1 MSWLASIGQRAREAA
16 GAVGN
21 VGVTAR
27 AALNSVT
34 SFADDRARRIGQALH
49 ARVTGRGHSIDD
61 AVARVERAVVECV
74 PAQRPAML
82 RRWLAALRASSSA
95 PSAPSNDETEATKAS
110 GKDGDVDTSN
120 ESSAAE
126 SSKESSD
133 SADSSGKE
141 KEWASLEVAE
151 KEKPDAARAG
161 GEQDV
166 ASTPGGLANA
176 PSPINAFGLLDAG
189 GVGDAALTFFEE
201 PSTLGAVPDD
211 PTVPGSIPDDVES
224 ALTFRDV
231 VLRSKA
237 LEKLADTYVDA
248 PSSGDV
254 ETALFVEL
262 LAQTL
267 MIETSEMDEEGDGG
281 SDAMESDSS
290 VTLAAKFAALQAA
303 AADAVRA
310 HDAEVQLGD
319 AELRAMLTAAVGSAK
334 KVAGVEALY
343 SRERALERE
352 LVKICTVANV
362 GGELGGLVALLGCR
376 GVPSNGD
383 ESAVGDESSE
393 SSNDAKK
400 TPPPKSPGGGKDS
413 SVGFAAPELAAA
425 TRRAV
430 DVARRAH
437 ESASARAQRLDAE
450 HGETPT
456 AEASRH
462 LRSANETLERAS
474 ADVAN
479 LSKDSSA
486 QVRLLCLFPHL
497 YGQFY
502 LHLVLFTVN
511 SSRKRRGS
519 GRKSPPSSPP
529 PKPPSSPRLTA
540 SRNERRSCVRNWRGS
555 APRLTTPRSEPAS
568 RPRRNGEFLFIF
580 VRAIRVTL
588 CFVLQGV

>member
-1 MSWLASIGQRAREAA
+1 MLLFRLRSFVIPSMSWLASIGQRAREAA

-61 AVARVERAVVECV
+61 AVVRVERAVVECV

-95 PSAPSNDETEATKAS
+95 PSAPSNDETEAKAS
-110 GKDGDVDTSN
+110 GKEDVDTSN
-120 ESSAAE
+120 ESSGAE
-126 SSKESSD
+126 SKESSD
-133 SADSSGKE
+133 AAVSSGKE

-176 PSPINAFGLLDAG
+176 PSPINAFGLLDAA

-267 MIETSEMDEEGDGG
+267 MIETSEMDEEGDDSGG
-281 SDAMESDSS
+281 SSAMESDSS
-290 VTLAAKFAALQAA
+290 VNTLAAKFAALQAA

-319 AELRAMLTAAVGSAK
+319 AELRAMLTAAVCSAK

-352 LVKICTVANV
+352 LVKICDVANV

-383 ESAVGDESSE
+383 ESAVEVDESSK

-400 TPPPKSPGGGKDS
+400 TTPPKSPGSGKDS
-413 SVGFAAPELAAA
+413 SNGFAAPKLAAA

-486 QVRLLCLFPHL
+486 QVRLLVLCLFPYL

-502 LHLVLFTVN
+502 
-511 SSRKRRGS
+511 
-519 GRKSPPSSPP
+519 
-529 PKPPSSPRLTA
+529 
-540 SRNERRSCVRNWRGS
+540 
-555 APRLTTPRSEPAS
+555 
-568 RPRRNGEFLFIF
+568 
-580 VRAIRVTL
+580 
-588 CFVLQGV
+588 

>member
-1 MSWLASIGQRAREAA
+1 M
-16 GAVGN
+16 
-21 VGVTAR
+21 
-27 AALNSVT
+27 
-34 SFADDRARRIGQALH
+34 
-49 ARVTGRGHSIDD
+49 
-61 AVARVERAVVECV
+61 
-74 PAQRPAML
+74 
-82 RRWLAALRASSSA
+82 
-95 PSAPSNDETEATKAS
+95 
-110 GKDGDVDTSN
+110 
-120 ESSAAE
+120 
-126 SSKESSD
+126 
-133 SADSSGKE
+133 
-141 KEWASLEVAE
+141 AE

-267 MIETSEMDEEGDGG
+267 MIETSEMDEEGDDGG
-281 SDAMESDSS
+281 SSAMESDSS
-290 VTLAAKFAALQAA
+290 VNTLAAKFAALQAA

-376 GVPSNGD
+376 GVPSIGD
-383 ESAVGDESSE
+383 ESVGVDESSE

-400 TPPPKSPGGGKDS
+400 TTPPKSPGGGKDS
-413 SVGFAAPELAAA
+413 SNGFAAPELAAA

-486 QVRLLCLFPHL
+486 QVRLLVLLLFS
-497 YGQFY
+497 YGQFDAD
-502 LHLVLFTVN
+502 VLFCTVN

-540 SRNERRSCVRNWRGS
+540 SPHEPRSCVRNWRGS

-568 RPRRNGEFLFIF
+568 RPRRNGELIFISLYGQLDDDVVF
-580 VRAIRVTL
+580 CFAGSLRRATRLSARRWSSRLRT
-588 CFVLQGV
+588 

>member
-1 MSWLASIGQRAREAA
+1 MAGSRRRSFGRPLLLFRLRSFVIPSMSWLASIGQRAREAA

-95 PSAPSNDETEATKAS
+95 PSAPSNDETEAKAS
-110 GKDGDVDTSN
+110 SKEDVDTSN

-267 MIETSEMDEEGDGG
+267 MIETSEMDEEGDDDSGG

-290 VTLAAKFAALQAA
+290 VNTLAVKFAALQAA

-376 GVPSNGD
+376 GVPSVGD
-383 ESAVGDESSE
+383 ESAVGADESSE

-400 TPPPKSPGGGKDS
+400 TTPPKSPGGGKDS
-413 SVGFAAPELAAA
+413 SNGFAAPELAAA

-486 QVRLLCLFPHL
+486 QVRLLVLCLFPYL

-502 LHLVLFTVN
+502 
-511 SSRKRRGS
+511 
-519 GRKSPPSSPP
+519 
-529 PKPPSSPRLTA
+529 
-540 SRNERRSCVRNWRGS
+540 
-555 APRLTTPRSEPAS
+555 
-568 RPRRNGEFLFIF
+568 
-580 VRAIRVTL
+580 
-588 CFVLQGV
+588 

>member
-95 PSAPSNDETEATKAS
+95 PSAPSNDETEAAKAS
-110 GKDGDVDTSN
+110 GKEDVDTSN

-133 SADSSGKE
+133 ASDSSGKE

-281 SDAMESDSS
+281 SDAMDPGSS
-290 VTLAAKFAALQAA
+290 VKLAAKFAALQAA
-303 AADAVRA
+303 AVDAVRA

-383 ESAVGDESSE
+383 ESVGADESSV

-400 TPPPKSPGGGKDS
+400 TTPPKSPGGGKDS
-413 SVGFAAPELAAA
+413 SNGFAAPELAAA

-437 ESASARAQRLDAE
+437 ESASARSQRLDAE

-486 QVRLLCLFPHL
+486 QVGLLCSTCI
-497 YGQFY
+497 
-502 LHLVLFTVN
+502 LV
-511 SSRKRRGS
+511 
-519 GRKSPPSSPP
+519 
-529 PKPPSSPRLTA
+529 
-540 SRNERRSCVRNWRGS
+540 W
-555 APRLTTPRSEPAS
+555 
-568 RPRRNGEFLFIF
+568 
-580 VRAIRVTL
+580 AI
-588 CFVLQGV
+588 

>member
-95 PSAPSNDETEATKAS
+95 PSAPSNDETEAAKAS
-110 GKDGDVDTSN
+110 SKDGDVDTSN

-133 SADSSGKE
+133 AADSSGKE
-141 KEWASLEVAE
+141 KEWASLEVTE

-231 VLRSKA
+231 VLRSKS

-262 LAQTL
+262 
-267 MIETSEMDEEGDGG
+267 
-281 SDAMESDSS
+281 
-290 VTLAAKFAALQAA
+290 
-303 AADAVRA
+303 
-310 HDAEVQLGD
+310 
-319 AELRAMLTAAVGSAK
+319 
-334 KVAGVEALY
+334 
-343 SRERALERE
+343 
-352 LVKICTVANV
+352 
-362 GGELGGLVALLGCR
+362 
-376 GVPSNGD
+376 
-383 ESAVGDESSE
+383 
-393 SSNDAKK
+393 
-400 TPPPKSPGGGKDS
+400 
-413 SVGFAAPELAAA
+413 
-425 TRRAV
+425 
-430 DVARRAH
+430 
-437 ESASARAQRLDAE
+437 
-450 HGETPT
+450 
-456 AEASRH
+456 
-462 LRSANETLERAS
+462 
-474 ADVAN
+474 
-479 LSKDSSA
+479 
-486 QVRLLCLFPHL
+486 
-497 YGQFY
+497 
-502 LHLVLFTVN
+502 
-511 SSRKRRGS
+511 
-519 GRKSPPSSPP
+519 
-529 PKPPSSPRLTA
+529 
-540 SRNERRSCVRNWRGS
+540 
-555 APRLTTPRSEPAS
+555 
-568 RPRRNGEFLFIF
+568 
-580 VRAIRVTL
+580 
-588 CFVLQGV
+588 

>member
-95 PSAPSNDETEATKAS
+95 PSAPSNDDDAAKVSSKE
-110 GKDGDVDTSN
+110 DVDTSN

-126 SSKESSD
+126 SKESSD

-201 PSTLGAVPDD
+201 PSTLGGVPDD

-281 SDAMESDSS
+281 SSAMESDSS
-290 VTLAAKFAALQAA
+290 VNTLAAKFAALQAA

-383 ESAVGDESSE
+383 ESVGFDESSVF
-393 SSNDAKK
+393 SNDAKK

-437 ESASARAQRLDAE
+437 ESASARSQRLDAE

-486 QVRLLCLFPHL
+486 QVHLLVLLLFP
-497 YGQFY
+497 YGQF
-502 LHLVLFTVN
+502 
-511 SSRKRRGS
+511 
-519 GRKSPPSSPP
+519 
-529 PKPPSSPRLTA
+529 
-540 SRNERRSCVRNWRGS
+540 
-555 APRLTTPRSEPAS
+555 
-568 RPRRNGEFLFIF
+568 EF
-580 VRAIRVTL
+580 
-588 CFVLQGV
+588 

>member
-95 PSAPSNDETEATKAS
+95 PSAPSNDETDAAKAS

-120 ESSAAE
+120 ESSAAG

-267 MIETSEMDEEGDGG
+267 MIETSEMDEEGDDSGG
-281 SDAMESDSS
+281 SSAMESDSS
-290 VTLAAKFAALQAA
+290 VNTLAAKFAALQAA

-319 AELRAMLTAAVGSAK
+319 AELRAMLTAAVCSAK

-383 ESAVGDESSE
+383 ESVGFDESSV

-400 TPPPKSPGGGKDS
+400 TTPPKSPGSGKDS

-486 QVRLLCLFPHL
+486 QVRLLVLLFSS
-497 YGQFY
+497 YGQF
-502 LHLVLFTVN
+502 
-511 SSRKRRGS
+511 
-519 GRKSPPSSPP
+519 
-529 PKPPSSPRLTA
+529 
-540 SRNERRSCVRNWRGS
+540 EC
-555 APRLTTPRSEPAS
+555 
-568 RPRRNGEFLFIF
+568 
-580 VRAIRVTL
+580 
-588 CFVLQGV
+588 

>member
-1 MSWLASIGQRAREAA
+1 MAGSRRRSFGRPLLLFRLRSFVIPSMSWLASIGQRAREAA

-95 PSAPSNDETEATKAS
+95 PSAPSNDETEAAKAS
-110 GKDGDVDTSN
+110 SKEDVDTSN
-120 ESSAAE
+120 ESSAE
-126 SSKESSD
+126 SKESSD
-133 SADSSGKE
+133 AADSSGKE
-141 KEWASLEVAE
+141 KEWASLEVTE

-176 PSPINAFGLLDAG
+176 PSPINAFGLLDAA

-267 MIETSEMDEEGDGG
+267 MIETSEMDEERDEDGG
-281 SDAMESDSS
+281 SSAMESDSS
-290 VTLAAKFAALQAA
+290 VNTLAAKFAALQAA

-383 ESAVGDESSE
+383 ESAVEVDESSK

-400 TPPPKSPGGGKDS
+400 TTPPRVVVRTPQTGSRRRSWRRRRGARWTSRAARTSPRPRARNAS
-413 SVGFAAPELAAA
+413 
-425 TRRAV
+425 TRST
-430 DVARRAH
+430 ARR
-437 ESASARAQRLDAE
+437 
-450 HGETPT
+450 
-456 AEASRH
+456 
-462 LRSANETLERAS
+462 
-474 ADVAN
+474 
-479 LSKDSSA
+479 
-486 QVRLLCLFPHL
+486 
-497 YGQFY
+497 
-502 LHLVLFTVN
+502 
-511 SSRKRRGS
+511 
-519 GRKSPPSSPP
+519 
-529 PKPPSSPRLTA
+529 PRLKRPGTYA
-540 SRNERRSCVRNWRGS
+540 RRMK
-555 APRLTTPRSEPAS
+555 L
-568 RPRRNGEFLFIF
+568 
-580 VRAIRVTL
+580 
-588 CFVLQGV
+588 

>member
-82 RRWLAALRASSSA
+82 RRWLAAIRASSSA
-95 PSAPSNDETEATKAS
+95 PSAPSNDETEAAKAS
-110 GKDGDVDTSN
+110 SKDGDVDTSN

-126 SSKESSD
+126 SKESD

-237 LEKLADTYVDA
+237 LEKLADTYADA

-267 MIETSEMDEEGDGG
+267 MIETSEMVEEGDDSGG
-281 SDAMESDSS
+281 SSAMESDSS
-290 VTLAAKFAALQAA
+290 VNTLAAKFAALQAA

-376 GVPSNGD
+376 GVPSVGD
-383 ESAVGDESSE
+383 ESIGADESSE

-462 LRSANETLERAS
+462 LRSANEILERAS

-486 QVRLLCLFPHL
+486 QVSLLVYFFNSRMGNLSSD
-497 YGQFY
+497 
-502 LHLVLFTVN
+502 VLFCVQLAEATRFRAQKSAELAAAEASVVAEADRLAQRTAELRDELARVGAKADDAAKRARLASEEKRSVCIFN
-511 SSRKRRGS
+511 SRTG
-519 GRKSPPSSPP
+519 
-529 PKPPSSPRLTA
+529 
-540 SRNERRSCVRNWRGS
+540 N
-555 APRLTTPRSEPAS
+555 
-568 RPRRNGEFLFIF
+568 
-580 VRAIRVTL
+580 
-588 CFVLQGV
+588 

>member
-95 PSAPSNDETEATKAS
+95 PSAPSNDETEAAKAS
-110 GKDGDVDTSN
+110 GKEDVDTSN

-201 PSTLGAVPDD
+201 PSTSGAVPDD

-290 VTLAAKFAALQAA
+290 VNTLAAKFAALQAA

-376 GVPSNGD
+376 GVPSDGD
-383 ESAVGDESSE
+383 ESVGVDESSV

-400 TPPPKSPGGGKDS
+400 TTPPKSPGGGKDS
-413 SVGFAAPELAAA
+413 SNGFAAPELAAA

-486 QVRLLCLFPHL
+486 QVRLLVLLLFS
-497 YGQFY
+497 YGQFDADI
-502 LHLVLFTVN
+502 LFCGQLAEATRFRAQKSAELAAAEASVVAEAD
-511 SSRKRRGS
+511 RLATRTQELREELARVGAKADDAAKRA
-519 GRKSPPSSPP
+519 
-529 PKPPSSPRLTA
+529 RLA
-540 SRNERRSCVRNWRGS
+540 SEEKR
-555 APRLTTPRSEPAS
+555 
-568 RPRRNGEFLFIF
+568 
-580 VRAIRVTL
+580 
-588 CFVLQGV
+588 

>member
-95 PSAPSNDETEATKAS
+95 PSAPSNDETEAKAS
-110 GKDGDVDTSN
+110 SKEDVDTSN

-201 PSTLGAVPDD
+201 PSTSGAVPDD

-267 MIETSEMDEEGDGG
+267 MIETSEMDEERDDSGG
-281 SDAMESDSS
+281 SSAMESDSS
-290 VTLAAKFAALQAA
+290 VNTLAAKFAALQAA

-343 SRERALERE
+343 SRERALHRE

-486 QVRLLCLFPHL
+486 QVRLLVLLLFP
-497 YGQFY
+497 YGQFDADVVFC
-502 LHLVLFTVN
+502 LLLTACGSDAVPGAKVRRARRRRSL
-511 SSRKRRGS
+511 RRRRG
-519 GRKSPPSSPP
+519 
-529 PKPPSSPRLTA
+529 
-540 SRNERRSCVRNWRGS
+540 
-555 APRLTTPRSEPAS
+555 
-568 RPRRNGEFLFIF
+568 
-580 VRAIRVTL
+580 
-588 CFVLQGV
+588 

>member
-95 PSAPSNDETEATKAS
+95 PSAPSNDETEAKAS
-110 GKDGDVDTSN
+110 GKEDVDTSN

-176 PSPINAFGLLDAG
+176 PSPINAFGLLDAA
-189 GVGDAALTFFEE
+189 GVGDASLTFFEE
-201 PSTLGAVPDD
+201 PSPGGVPDD

-267 MIETSEMDEEGDGG
+267 MIETSEMDEERDEDGG
-281 SDAMESDSS
+281 SSAMESDSS
-290 VTLAAKFAALQAA
+290 VNTLAAKFAALQAA

-352 LVKICTVANV
+352 LGKICTVANV

-383 ESAVGDESSE
+383 ESAGVDGSSE
-393 SSNDAKK
+393 SLNDAKK
-400 TPPPKSPGGGKDS
+400 TTPPKSPGGGGKDS
-413 SVGFAAPELAAA
+413 SNGFAAPELAAA

-486 QVRLLCLFPHL
+486 QVRLLVLFLFP
-497 YGQFY
+497 YGQ
-502 LHLVLFTVN
+502 L
-511 SSRKRRGS
+511 
-519 GRKSPPSSPP
+519 
-529 PKPPSSPRLTA
+529 
-540 SRNERRSCVRNWRGS
+540 EC
-555 APRLTTPRSEPAS
+555 
-568 RPRRNGEFLFIF
+568 
-580 VRAIRVTL
+580 
-588 CFVLQGV
+588 

>member
-95 PSAPSNDETEATKAS
+95 PSAPSNDDDAAKAS
-110 GKDGDVDTSN
+110 GKEDVDTSN
-120 ESSAAE
+120 ESSAE
-126 SSKESSD
+126 SSKESD

-267 MIETSEMDEEGDGG
+267 MIETSEMDEEGDDSGG

-290 VTLAAKFAALQAA
+290 VNTLASKFAALQAA

-319 AELRAMLTAAVGSAK
+319 AELRAMLTAAVCSAK

-383 ESAVGDESSE
+383 ESVEVDESSE
-393 SSNDAKK
+393 SLNDAKK
-400 TPPPKSPGGGKDS
+400 TTPPKSPGGGGKDS

-430 DVARRAH
+430 DVARHAH
-437 ESASARAQRLDAE
+437 ESASARSQRLDAE

-486 QVRLLCLFPHL
+486 QVRLLVLFP
-497 YGQFY
+497 YGQF
-502 LHLVLFTVN
+502 
-511 SSRKRRGS
+511 
-519 GRKSPPSSPP
+519 
-529 PKPPSSPRLTA
+529 
-540 SRNERRSCVRNWRGS
+540 
-555 APRLTTPRSEPAS
+555 
-568 RPRRNGEFLFIF
+568 EF
-580 VRAIRVTL
+580 
-588 CFVLQGV
+588 

>member
-95 PSAPSNDETEATKAS
+95 PSAPSNDETEAAKAS
-110 GKDGDVDTSN
+110 SKDGDVDTSN

-126 SSKESSD
+126 SKESSD

-267 MIETSEMDEEGDGG
+267 MIETSEMDEEGDDFGG
-281 SDAMESDSS
+281 SSAMESDSS
-290 VTLAAKFAALQAA
+290 VNTLAAKFAALQAA

-319 AELRAMLTAAVGSAK
+319 AELRAMLTAAVCSAK

-383 ESAVGDESSE
+383 ESVGFDESSV

-400 TPPPKSPGGGKDS
+400 TTPPKSPGSGKDS

-437 ESASARAQRLDAE
+437 ESASARAKRLDAE

-486 QVRLLCLFPHL
+486 QVRLLVLLLFP
-497 YGQFY
+497 YGQFDADVVFC
-502 LHLVLFTVN
+502 LLLTACGSDAVPGAKVRRARRRRSL
-511 SSRKRRGS
+511 RRRRG
-519 GRKSPPSSPP
+519 
-529 PKPPSSPRLTA
+529 
-540 SRNERRSCVRNWRGS
+540 
-555 APRLTTPRSEPAS
+555 
-568 RPRRNGEFLFIF
+568 
-580 VRAIRVTL
+580 
-588 CFVLQGV
+588 

>member
-95 PSAPSNDETEATKAS
+95 PSAPSNDETEAKAS
-110 GKDGDVDTSN
+110 SKEDVDTSN

-281 SDAMESDSS
+281 SDAMDPGSS
-290 VTLAAKFAALQAA
+290 VKLAAKFAALQAA

-376 GVPSNGD
+376 GVPSVGD
-383 ESAVGDESSE
+383 ESAVGADESSE

-400 TPPPKSPGGGKDS
+400 TTPPKSPGGGKDS
-413 SVGFAAPELAAA
+413 SNGFAAPELAAA

-486 QVRLLCLFPHL
+486 QVRLLVLFLFP
-497 YGQFY
+497 YGQ
-502 LHLVLFTVN
+502 L
-511 SSRKRRGS
+511 K
-519 GRKSPPSSPP
+519 
-529 PKPPSSPRLTA
+529 
-540 SRNERRSCVRNWRGS
+540 C
-555 APRLTTPRSEPAS
+555 
-568 RPRRNGEFLFIF
+568 
-580 VRAIRVTL
+580 
-588 CFVLQGV
+588 

>member
-95 PSAPSNDETEATKAS
+95 PSAPSNDETEAKAS
-110 GKDGDVDTSN
+110 GKEDVDTSN

-176 PSPINAFGLLDAG
+176 PSPINAFGLLDAA
-189 GVGDAALTFFEE
+189 GVGDASLTFFEE
-201 PSTLGAVPDD
+201 QSSGAVPDD
-211 PTVPGSIPDDVES
+211 PTVPGSNPDDVES

-281 SDAMESDSS
+281 SDAMDPGSS
-290 VTLAAKFAALQAA
+290 VKLAAKFAALQAA

-376 GVPSNGD
+376 GVPSDGD
-383 ESAVGDESSE
+383 ESVGVDESSK

-400 TPPPKSPGGGKDS
+400 TTPPKSPGGGKDS
-413 SVGFAAPELAAA
+413 SNGFAAPELAAA

-486 QVRLLCLFPHL
+486 QVRLLVLFLFP
-497 YGQFY
+497 YGQ
-502 LHLVLFTVN
+502 L
-511 SSRKRRGS
+511 
-519 GRKSPPSSPP
+519 
-529 PKPPSSPRLTA
+529 
-540 SRNERRSCVRNWRGS
+540 EC
-555 APRLTTPRSEPAS
+555 
-568 RPRRNGEFLFIF
+568 
-580 VRAIRVTL
+580 
-588 CFVLQGV
+588 

>member
-61 AVARVERAVVECV
+61 AVVRVERAVVECV

-120 ESSAAE
+120 ESSAE
-126 SSKESSD
+126 SKESSD
-133 SADSSGKE
+133 AADSSGKE
-141 KEWASLEVAE
+141 KEWASLEVTE

-267 MIETSEMDEEGDGG
+267 MIETSEMDEEGDDSGG
-281 SDAMESDSS
+281 SSAMESDSS
-290 VTLAAKFAALQAA
+290 VNTLAARFAALQAA

-376 GVPSNGD
+376 GVPSDGD
-383 ESAVGDESSE
+383 ESVGVDESSK

-400 TPPPKSPGGGKDS
+400 TTPPKSPGGGKDS

-437 ESASARAQRLDAE
+437 ESASARSQRLDAE

-486 QVRLLCLFPHL
+486 QVSLLCLFPYL
-497 YGQFY
+497 YG
-502 LHLVLFTVN
+502 
-511 SSRKRRGS
+511 
-519 GRKSPPSSPP
+519 
-529 PKPPSSPRLTA
+529 
-540 SRNERRSCVRNWRGS
+540 
-555 APRLTTPRSEPAS
+555 
-568 RPRRNGEFLFIF
+568 
-580 VRAIRVTL
+580 
-588 CFVLQGV
+588 

>member
-95 PSAPSNDETEATKAS
+95 PSAPSNDETEAAKAS
-110 GKDGDVDTSN
+110 SKEDVDTSN
-120 ESSAAE
+120 ESSAE
-126 SSKESSD
+126 SSKESD

-281 SDAMESDSS
+281 SSAMESDSS
-290 VTLAAKFAALQAA
+290 VNTLAAKFAALQAA

-383 ESAVGDESSE
+383 ESVGADESSV

-400 TPPPKSPGGGKDS
+400 TTPPKSPGSGKDS

-486 QVRLLCLFPHL
+486 QVGL
-497 YGQFY
+497 
-502 LHLVLFTVN
+502 
-511 SSRKRRGS
+511 
-519 GRKSPPSSPP
+519 
-529 PKPPSSPRLTA
+529 
-540 SRNERRSCVRNWRGS
+540 
-555 APRLTTPRSEPAS
+555 
-568 RPRRNGEFLFIF
+568 
-580 VRAIRVTL
+580 
-588 CFVLQGV
+588 

>member
-95 PSAPSNDETEATKAS
+95 PSAPSNDETEAAKAS
-110 GKDGDVDTSN
+110 SKDGDVDTSN
-120 ESSAAE
+120 ESSAE

-267 MIETSEMDEEGDGG
+267 MIETSEMDEEGDDFGG
-281 SDAMESDSS
+281 SSAMESDSS
-290 VTLAAKFAALQAA
+290 VNTLAAKFAALQAA

-343 SRERALERE
+343 SRERALHRE

-383 ESAVGDESSE
+383 ESVEVDESSE
-393 SSNDAKK
+393 SLNDAKK
-400 TPPPKSPGGGKDS
+400 TTPPKSPGGGGKDS

-437 ESASARAQRLDAE
+437 ESASARSQRLDAE

-486 QVRLLCLFPHL
+486 QVRLLVLLLFS
-497 YGQFY
+497 YGQF
-502 LHLVLFTVN
+502 
-511 SSRKRRGS
+511 
-519 GRKSPPSSPP
+519 
-529 PKPPSSPRLTA
+529 
-540 SRNERRSCVRNWRGS
+540 EC
-555 APRLTTPRSEPAS
+555 
-568 RPRRNGEFLFIF
+568 
-580 VRAIRVTL
+580 
-588 CFVLQGV
+588 

>member
-95 PSAPSNDETEATKAS
+95 PSAPSNDETEAAKAS
-110 GKDGDVDTSN
+110 SKDGDVDTSN
-120 ESSAAE
+120 ESSAE

-267 MIETSEMDEEGDGG
+267 MIETSEMDEEGGGG
-281 SDAMESDSS
+281 SDAMDPGSS

-383 ESAVGDESSE
+383 ESVEVDESSE
-393 SSNDAKK
+393 SLNDAKK
-400 TPPPKSPGGGKDS
+400 TTPPKSPGGGGKDS

-437 ESASARAQRLDAE
+437 ESASARSQRLDAE

-486 QVRLLCLFPHL
+486 QVRLLVLLLFS
-497 YGQFY
+497 YGQF
-502 LHLVLFTVN
+502 
-511 SSRKRRGS
+511 
-519 GRKSPPSSPP
+519 
-529 PKPPSSPRLTA
+529 
-540 SRNERRSCVRNWRGS
+540 EC
-555 APRLTTPRSEPAS
+555 
-568 RPRRNGEFLFIF
+568 
-580 VRAIRVTL
+580 
-588 CFVLQGV
+588 

>member
-95 PSAPSNDETEATKAS
+95 PSAPSNDETEAAKAS
-110 GKDGDVDTSN
+110 SKEDVDTSN

-267 MIETSEMDEEGDGG
+267 MIETSFDEEGDGG
-281 SDAMESDSS
+281 SDAMDPGS
-290 VTLAAKFAALQAA
+290 VNTLAAKFAALQAA

-352 LVKICTVANV
+352 LLKICTVANV

-383 ESAVGDESSE
+383 ESVGADESSV

-400 TPPPKSPGGGKDS
+400 TTPPKSPGSGKDS

-437 ESASARAQRLDAE
+437 ESASARSQRLDAE

-486 QVRLLCLFPHL
+486 QVRLLVLLLFS
-497 YGQFY
+497 YGQF
-502 LHLVLFTVN
+502 
-511 SSRKRRGS
+511 
-519 GRKSPPSSPP
+519 
-529 PKPPSSPRLTA
+529 
-540 SRNERRSCVRNWRGS
+540 EC
-555 APRLTTPRSEPAS
+555 
-568 RPRRNGEFLFIF
+568 
-580 VRAIRVTL
+580 
-588 CFVLQGV
+588 

>member
-1 MSWLASIGQRAREAA
+1 MS
-16 GAVGN
+16 
-21 VGVTAR
+21 TPPTR
-27 AALNSVT
+27 AAL
-34 SFADDRARRIGQALH
+34 RIIK
-49 ARVTGRGHSIDD
+49 RI
-61 AVARVERAVVECV
+61 
-74 PAQRPAML
+74 
-82 RRWLAALRASSSA
+82 
-95 PSAPSNDETEATKAS
+95 
-110 GKDGDVDTSN
+110 
-120 ESSAAE
+120 
-126 SSKESSD
+126 SD

-176 PSPINAFGLLDAG
+176 PSPINAFGLLDAA

-267 MIETSEMDEEGDGG
+267 MIETSEMDEEGDDSGG

-290 VTLAAKFAALQAA
+290 VNTLAAKFAALQAA

-319 AELRAMLTAAVGSAK
+319 AELRAMLTAAVCSAK

-376 GVPSNGD
+376 GVPS
-383 ESAVGDESSE
+383 VGDESVGVDESSV

-400 TPPPKSPGGGKDS
+400 TTPPKSPGSGKDS
-413 SVGFAAPELAAA
+413 SNGFAAPELAAA

-437 ESASARAQRLDAE
+437 ESASARVP
-450 HGETPT
+450 TP
-456 AEASRH
+456 
-462 LRSANETLERAS
+462 
-474 ADVAN
+474 
-479 LSKDSSA
+479 
-486 QVRLLCLFPHL
+486 
-497 YGQFY
+497 
-502 LHLVLFTVN
+502 
-511 SSRKRRGS
+511 RRG
-519 GRKSPPSSPP
+519 
-529 PKPPSSPRLTA
+529 A
-540 SRNERRSCVRNWRGS
+540 RRDAHG
-555 APRLTTPRSEPAS
+555 
-568 RPRRNGEFLFIF
+568 
-580 VRAIRVTL
+580 
-588 CFVLQGV
+588 

>member
-95 PSAPSNDETEATKAS
+95 PSAPSNDETEAAKAS
-110 GKDGDVDTSN
+110 SKDGDVDTSN
-120 ESSAAE
+120 ESSAE
-126 SSKESSD
+126 SSKESD

-201 PSTLGAVPDD
+201 PSTSGAVPDD

-376 GVPSNGD
+376 GVPS
-383 ESAVGDESSE
+383 VGDESVGVDGSSV

-437 ESASARAQRLDAE
+437 ESASARSQRLDAE

-486 QVRLLCLFPHL
+486 QVRLLVLLLFS
-497 YGQFY
+497 YGQSDADVVFC
-502 LHLVLFTVN
+502 LLLTARGSDAVPGTKVRRARRRRSL
-511 SSRKRRGS
+511 RRRRG
-519 GRKSPPSSPP
+519 
-529 PKPPSSPRLTA
+529 
-540 SRNERRSCVRNWRGS
+540 
-555 APRLTTPRSEPAS
+555 
-568 RPRRNGEFLFIF
+568 
-580 VRAIRVTL
+580 
-588 CFVLQGV
+588 

>member
-1 MSWLASIGQRAREAA
+1 MAGSRRRSFGRPLLLFRLRSFVIPSMSWLASIGQRAREAA

-95 PSAPSNDETEATKAS
+95 PSAPSNDETEAKAS
-110 GKDGDVDTSN
+110 GKEDVDTSN
-120 ESSAAE
+120 ESSGAE
-126 SSKESSD
+126 SKESSD
-133 SADSSGKE
+133 AAVSSGKE

-267 MIETSEMDEEGDGG
+267 MIETSEMDEEGDDDSGG

-290 VTLAAKFAALQAA
+290 VNTLAAKFAALQAA

-376 GVPSNGD
+376 GVPSVGD
-383 ESAVGDESSE
+383 ESVEVDGSSE

-400 TPPPKSPGGGKDS
+400 TTPPKSPGGGKDS

-486 QVRLLCLFPHL
+486 QVRLLVLCLFPYL

-502 LHLVLFTVN
+502 
-511 SSRKRRGS
+511 
-519 GRKSPPSSPP
+519 
-529 PKPPSSPRLTA
+529 
-540 SRNERRSCVRNWRGS
+540 
-555 APRLTTPRSEPAS
+555 
-568 RPRRNGEFLFIF
+568 
-580 VRAIRVTL
+580 
-588 CFVLQGV
+588 

>member
-95 PSAPSNDETEATKAS
+95 PSAPSNDETEAKAS
-110 GKDGDVDTSN
+110 DSKEDVDTSN

-126 SSKESSD
+126 SKESSD
-133 SADSSGKE
+133 AADSSGKE

-201 PSTLGAVPDD
+201 PSTSGAVPDD

-267 MIETSEMDEEGDGG
+267 MIETSEMDEEGDDFGG
-281 SDAMESDSS
+281 SSAMESDSS
-290 VTLAAKFAALQAA
+290 LNTLAAKFAALQAA

-383 ESAVGDESSE
+383 ESAEVDESSE

-413 SVGFAAPELAAA
+413 SNGFAAPELAAA

-486 QVRLLCLFPHL
+486 QVRLLVLFLFP
-497 YGQFY
+497 YGQ
-502 LHLVLFTVN
+502 L
-511 SSRKRRGS
+511 K
-519 GRKSPPSSPP
+519 
-529 PKPPSSPRLTA
+529 
-540 SRNERRSCVRNWRGS
+540 C
-555 APRLTTPRSEPAS
+555 
-568 RPRRNGEFLFIF
+568 
-580 VRAIRVTL
+580 
-588 CFVLQGV
+588 